1 MLGGNILIRP
11 CVIKDIPEILPLMEQ
26 LGYPTSE
33 EVLESRLKRLID
45 TKGYGVAVACMEEK
59 IVGLVAWSKSPL
71 FVADKVRI
79 HIEGLIVD
87 QKARGIGV
95 GKRLMEFVEDIARA
109 SGPSIIDLISGVR
122 RSKDGSH
129 KFYKRMGYGNEGFMA
144 KLYFRK
150 EIE

>member
-1 MLGGNILIRP
+1 MMRNINIRS
-11 CVIKDIPEILPLMEQ
+11 CALKDIPEILPLMEQ

-71 FVADKVRI
+71 FVSDKARI
-79 HIEGLIVD
+79 HIEGLIID
-87 QKARGIGV
+87 QKARGMGV
-95 GKRLMEFVEDIARA
+95 GKRLMEFVEDIART
-109 SGPSIIDLISGVR
+109 SGPAIIDLTSGVR

-129 KFYKRMGYGNEGFMA
+129 EFYKKMGYENKGFMA